1 MYQQIEAQ
9 TWMGIRRFLIAADT
23 AREAAQEMT
32 ALLERGAR
40 LMDESG
46 EWFQAFEI
54 DPESLEPRGDR
65 VPPPGAFAGHYTN
78 DGQRMV

>member
-1 MYQQIEAQ
+1 MYYQIEAH

-23 AREAAQEMT
+23 ARAAAQEMT

-46 EWFQAFEI
+46 EWFHAFEI
-54 DPESLEPRGDR
+54 DPETLEARG
-65 VPPPGAFAGHYTN
+65 VQQPSHGAIAAHYTN